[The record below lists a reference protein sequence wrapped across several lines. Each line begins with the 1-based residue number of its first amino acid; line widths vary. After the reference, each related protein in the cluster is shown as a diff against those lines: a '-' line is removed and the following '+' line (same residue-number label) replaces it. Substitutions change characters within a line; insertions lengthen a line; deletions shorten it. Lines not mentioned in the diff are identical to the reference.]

1 MANYSDQLKSSSTE
15 IDLGVLYTSKVVQV
29 S

>member
-1 MANYSDQLKSSSTE
+1 MANYSGQLKSSLNE
-15 IDLGVLYTSKVVQV
+15 MDLGVLYTSKVVQV